1 MTVIT
6 TGICVKAALDAS
18 AALADKGIE
27 LRVLDAAWIKPIDQP
42 EIIAAA
48 RETGAML
55 AVETHNPNGGLGG
68 AVAEIVA
75 KAGIAVRFR
84 RLALPDD
91 YVLEAPPTHLHRHC
105 GLTAVGVS
113 AAVKSLLGAH
123 IFAEMV
129 PIDPSLF

>member
-18 AALADKGIE
+18 AAVADEGIE
-27 LRVLDAAWIKPIDQP
+27 LRVLDAAWIKPIDQSI
-42 EIIAAA
+42 IIAAA
-48 RETGAML
+48 RVTGVIL
-55 AVETHNPNGGLGG
+55 TVEEHNPNGGQGG

-75 KAGIAVRFR
+75 EAGIAVRFR

-91 YVLEAPPTHLHRHC
+91 YVLESPPPHLYRHY

-113 AAVKSLLGAH
+113 AAVKS
-123 IFAEMV
+123 
-129 PIDPSLF
+129 